1 MKDLF
6 SRIGLLCITIT
17 LFCLASCNSSDD
29 DKESSLSD
37 TYSTVDGRTVQY
49 KYCYIIPNIDEG
61 EYDYE
66 FTAFDVDVLYYKQ
79 HPEKIKNDM
88 VYSYLTVDIPAE
100 SINDANGTKTFEIE
114 VSYDHNMK
122 RVLIDEENDI
132 DESTLP
138 SASTSIWYTNI
149 YDYGTGFSK
158 TDVIFATQSGNSF
171 KVTGKDIS
179 ILASKMGNDNAGID
193 KNSRKTTCSFAF
205 ESNNVNNMTRANASI
220 ITDSKEINL
229 IKKLTKK

>member
-17 LFCLASCNSSDD
+17 LFCLASCSSSDD
-29 DKESSLSD
+29 DKESSSSA
-37 TYSTVDGRTVQY
+37 TYSTIDGRTVQF

-88 VYSYLTVDIPAE
+88 VYSFLTIHIPAE
-100 SINDANGTKTFEIE
+100 SINDVNGTKTFEIE
-114 VSYDHNMK
+114 VAYDHNMK
-122 RVLIDEENDI
+122 RVQIDEDNDDI

-138 SASTSIWYTNI
+138 SASTSIWYTN
-149 YDYGTGFSK
+149 DADHKLNK
-158 TDVIFATQSGNSF
+158 TDAIFATHSGNSF
-171 KVTGKDIS
+171 KILGKNIN
-179 ILASKMGNDNAGID
+179 IFASEMGNDNAGIN

-205 ESNNVNNMTRANASI
+205 ESNNVYNMTRANVTI
-220 ITDSKEINL
+220 ITDSEEINF